1 MGIRKQTVIQAVILA
16 ILLLGPGG
24 AVAETGDNRFLTT
37 GTQSISGGD
46 TPDARQKAVSAALE
60 QAVVQAF
67 AQAMSAR
74 EFAANL
80 EFLHTRI
87 LPAAED
93 YIVTYRVLG
102 EVTLKDTY
110 LVGVESRVNA
120 GILEQTLAEA
130 GIVKTDMTGPRIL
143 LLIAEQTS
151 QEPLPRYWWGNHPE
165 PYSSH
170 AEMRIA
176 DTMMQ
181 KRFHVIEWGGNRPD
195 PRVHGIRFKSIYDS
209 EAAVDLGKALNA
221 DLVVLGRAGATE
233 SINRM
238 GDEKIFDGMIRLDV
252 FDVITGESVAGC
264 EHQASAN
271 AGDGLPGDVRAIVFA
286 ADAAV
291 ADLVSQLDEIWSRKQ
306 RKETTFD
313 VWIEGSQFLPR
324 FIALKKSF
332 ADIREIESVQP
343 REIGSD
349 QAVLEMVYKGIP
361 ERFIQRIMLKK
372 FDGFGIEVVESTDT
386 LVRLRFIDGAGGIRK
401 TEGATVLDSNNEKT
415 SE

>member
-1 MGIRKQTVIQAVILA
+1 MGIRKQAVIQAVILA
-16 ILLLGPGG
+16 VLLLGPGG
-24 AVAETGDNRFLTT
+24 AVSETGDIRVLTT

-46 TPDARQKAVSAALE
+46 APAARQKAVSAALQ

-67 AQAMSAR
+67 AQAMSPR

-102 EVTLKDTY
+102 EGTLKDTY
-110 LVGVESRVNA
+110 LVGVESRVHA
-120 GILEQTLAEA
+120 GMLEQTLAEA
-130 GIVKTDMTGPRIL
+130 GIVKTDTSAPRVL

-170 AEMRIA
+170 AEIRIA
-176 DTMMQ
+176 ERMVQ
-181 KRFHVIEWGGNRPD
+181 KRFNVIEMGAERPD
-195 PRVHGIRFKSIYDS
+195 PRVHGIRFKAIYDS
-209 EAAVDLGKALNA
+209 EAAVDLAKALNA

-238 GDEKIFDGMIRLDV
+238 GDVKIFDGVVRLDV
-252 FDVITGESVAGC
+252 FDAVTGQPVAGC

-271 AGDGLPGDVRAIVFA
+271 AGDSLPGDVRAIVLA
-286 ADAAV
+286 ADAAA

-313 VWIEGSQFLPR
+313 VWIEGNQFLPR
-324 FIALKKSF
+324 FIALKKGF
-332 ADIREIESVQP
+332 DDIREIENVQP

-349 QAVLEMVYKGIP
+349 QAVLEMVYKGRP
-361 ERFIQRIMLKK
+361 EQFVQRIMLKK
-372 FDGFGIEVVESTDT
+372 FDGFGVEVVESTDT
-386 LVRLRFIDGAGGIRK
+386 LVRLRFIDGVNTYETGNPA
-401 TEGATVLDSNNEKT
+401 VPVSNSEKT
-415 SE
+415 HD